1 MTSGTDICVP
11 HEVISNNLVISVI
24 KMLNMIN
31 IMNTYQHVS
40 IVIKPEWSVT
50 EPAVLVLLILIL
62 LKHKG
67 NTNHTKL

>member
-11 HEVISNNLVISVI
+11 LEVISNNLVISVI

>member
-11 HEVISNNLVISVI
+11 LEIICNNLVISVI